1 MRILLVQI
9 GSMGDCLLTT
19 TIAKQIKEKDYP
31 NCHLTWM
38 IGDRFKEILDN
49 NPYVDEIIEVPLD
62 YTNDAIEKARKS
74 IPITIEKL
82 KRKGTSFD
90 KVIVTDCCS
99 INEHQFWGTFRSIY
113 FRIYQEIYG
122 HKITI
127 SPEPV
132 IFLSEQEVLNVKE
145 FISKNGLDKDDCYP
159 ILFECSP
166 KSEQSFMTIEKAVEI
181 SKKIV
186 QKHPNVKIIL
196 SSKNKPEQDYQ
207 NIIDGS
213 VLTFREN
220 AELLNHCKLFIGAN
234 SGITWLH
241 ASTWSKKIPSIQ
253 YVKKYEEYLEI
264 ISVSVELD
272 YKYFGEST
280 DNLIELLSPDDESF
294 LNCIN
299 DVIENS
305 MELAKIKYKENVT
318 SVSDYMGKMF
328 LARRYPYLKEAKRKE
343 SFKVYLFSF
352 IPILSVKDYL
362 HKIKIKFLGLPILK
376 IK

>member
-1 MRILLVQI
+1 MKVLLVQI
-9 GSMGDCLLTT
+9 GSVGDCLLVT

-31 NCHLTWM
+31 GCHLTWM
-38 IGDRFKEILDN
+38 IGDRFKEILNN
-49 NPYVDEIIEVPLD
+49 NPHVDEIIEIPLD
-62 YTNDAIEKARKS
+62 YTDESIIKARKN

-82 KRKGTSFD
+82 KQKGEIFD
-90 KVIVTDCCS
+90 KVIITDCCS
-99 INEHQFWGTFRSIY
+99 VNEHQFWGTFRSIY

-132 IFLSEQEVLNVKE
+132 IYLSEQEILNVKN
-145 FISKNGLDKDDCYP
+145 FISKHDLDKEDCYP

-166 KSEQSFMTIEKAVEI
+166 KSKQSNMTFEKAFEV

-186 QKHPNVKIIL
+186 QRHPNVKIIL
-196 SSKNKPEQDYQ
+196 SSKEKFTENYP

-220 AELLNHCKLFIGAN
+220 AELLNHCKLLVGSN
-234 SGITWLH
+234 SGITWLN
-241 ASTWSKKIPSIQ
+241 ASTWSKKIPMVQ
-253 YVKKYEEYLEI
+253 HVKKYEEYLVS
-264 ISVSVELD
+264 ISASVELD

-280 DNLIELLSPDDESF
+280 DDLIELLSPDDETF
-294 LNCIN
+294 YNCIS

-305 MELAKIKYKENVT
+305 VRLAKCKYKESEIT
-318 SVSDYMGKMF
+318 VSDYMYKMYQARKYPF
-328 LARRYPYLKEAKRKE
+328 LQEVKRKE
-343 SFKVYLFSF
+343 FFKIYLFNF
-352 IPILSVKDYL
+352 IPIISVKDYL
-362 HKIKIKFLGLPILK
+362 HKIKIRFLGLPILK